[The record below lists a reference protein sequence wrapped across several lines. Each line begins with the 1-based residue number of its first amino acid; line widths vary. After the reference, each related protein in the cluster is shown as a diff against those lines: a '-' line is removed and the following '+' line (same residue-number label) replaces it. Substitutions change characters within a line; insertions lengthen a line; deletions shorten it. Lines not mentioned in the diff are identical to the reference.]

1 MGYWYP
7 GERRRTGFRRPNEDF
22 DKRDHRDPRCG
33 ADCPAIIQ
41 TGTEC
46 VRPELL
52 GARPS
57 QVREEVTR
65 AHSEALAWP
74 RRKDAPGGLRRI
86 RDRRWPILTGSGSLV
101 AARGAAR
108 TAQGSLPGAGAG
120 DDQPPGTRR
129 AD

>member
-22 DKRDHRDPRCG
+22 DKGDHRDPRCG
-33 ADCPAIIQ
+33 ADRPAIIQ

-46 VRPELL
+46 VRLEPL

-57 QVREEVTR
+57 QAREKATR
-65 AHSEALAWP
+65 AQSEALAWP

-86 RDRRWPILTGSGSLV
+86 RDRRWPILRGFRRLV
-101 AARGAAR
+101 AARGPAR
-108 TAQGSLPGAGAG
+108 SAKGSLPGPGAG
-120 DDQPPGTRR
+120 DDQPAGTRR